1 MAGIV
6 DALLGGALGAS
17 GAVVSNAKLQQ
28 QSDADEAKENRRLGR
43 EAFLMELRSKYN
55 QQDADHASGLRMGEM
70 DKQGEI
76 ARGNAKYQSDLQL
89 DSLND
94 PRAVGAEN
102 RKLQQ
107 AFEQWKQ
114 QNGITHAQALEILAK
129 QQAGQRALLDMK
141 LSAKGA
147 GGAGDDDDV
156 PLTPEQNAHNA
167 EVLAARRAVA
177 GLNLD
182 DERLQDTGV
191 NPKFDKRLSKMVET
205 AQQPLYG
212 VPDGSLMQWGQK
224 VGDSRKPP
232 MRDGIYKDKSGKQF
246 KVVNGQVV
254 R

>member
-17 GAVVSNAKLQQ
+17 GALVSNAKLQQ
-28 QSDADEAKENRRLGR
+28 QTEADEAKENRRLGR

-55 QQDADHASGLRMGEM
+55 QQDAEHASGLRMGEL

-76 ARGNAKYQSDLQL
+76 ARGNAQYQNELQL
-89 DSLND
+89 NSLND
-94 PRAVGAEN
+94 PRAVDAEK
-102 RKLQQ
+102 RKAEQ
-107 AFEQWKQ
+107 AFEQWKK
-114 QNGITHAQALEILAK
+114 QNNLTHAQALEILAK

-147 GGAGDDDDV
+147 GGVDDDDV

-167 EVLAARRAVA
+167 EVLAARKAVT
-177 GLNLD
+177 GVKID

-212 VPDGSLMQWGQK
+212 VPDSYLMDWGQK

-246 KVVNGQVV
+246 KVVNGRIV